1 MVTPAALRPT
11 RWMLDTNMVSY
22 AIKGTYPQ
30 LREQMARRPPAVL
43 CISAVTQSELLYGL
57 AKKPGATRLE
67 ALITEFSQWIDVLD
81 WTTHVASVHGRLRAD
96 LERQGVVL
104 GAFDLMIAAH
114 ALATEVVLVSNDRA
128 FLKVPNLEVENWS
141 E

>member
-1 MVTPAALRPT
+1 MVMPAAIRPT

-22 AIKGTYPQ
+22 AIKGTHPG
-30 LREQMARRPPAVL
+30 LRDKMAQHPPAVL
-43 CISAVTQSELLYGL
+43 CISAITQSELLYGV
-57 AKKPGATRLE
+57 AKKPAATRLE
-67 ALITEFSQWIDVLD
+67 AIVTEFLQWIDVLD
-81 WTTHVASVHGRLRAD
+81 WTTHVASMHGRLRAD

-128 FLKVPNLEVENWS
+128 FLKVPNLNVENWL